1 MPGGDR
7 TGPYGEGPMT
17 GRRAGYCAG
26 YGVPGYM
33 NDVPVRGRGFGYG
46 RGYGRGWGRGYGYGY
61 GYRWGAGYGGGWY
74 PGPVSPE
81 YERTFLENELK
92 YIEQRQKDLRKR
104 LDELKDEASPN
115 GHSSGRGR
123 TTNDEP

>member
-1 MPGGDR
+1 MPRGDG

-33 NDVPVRGRGFGYG
+33 NDIPVRGRGFSYG
-46 RGYGRGWGRGYGYGY
+46 RGYGRGWGRGYGY

-81 YERTFLENELK
+81 VERTFLEEELN
-92 YIEQRQKDLRKR
+92 YIEQRQKDLLKR
-104 LDELKDEASPN
+104 LDELKDE
-115 GHSSGRGR
+115 GR